1 MHHLRH
7 QGGLRTIARW
17 LWHMGRLPV
26 LLLLVILEPV
36 VAFVC
41 STLALLGVLATLFFA
56 LLQVRQFPTTT
67 MLVIS
72 VSFAVI
78 LVLYEGLIRAL
89 SD

>member
-1 MHHLRH
+1 MNHED
-7 QGGLRTIARW
+7 GLRTTARW
-17 LWHMGRLPV
+17 LWHIGRLPV
-26 LLLLVILEPV
+26 LLVLVILEPV

-56 LLQVRQFPTTT
+56 LLQVRHFPTAT